1 MNSFGRI
8 FRISIFGESHG
19 KNIGVVLDGVPC
31 GISLSEKDFLDDLQ
45 RRKAGAIGST
55 TRIESDL
62 PNIISGVYQGK
73 TTGAPLAILFEN
85 ENTISKDYSIF
96 KEIPRPSHSDFVA
109 LKKYNSY
116 NDPNGS
122 GHFSGRLTL
131 ALLAAGIVA
140 KKILNKIKIK
150 AKILEINGSKD
161 FEKEINKAMSLK
173 DSVGGIVEC
182 SAFPMPSS
190 LGEPFFDSL
199 ESILAHLI
207 FSIPGI
213 KGIEFGKGFE
223 MAKIYGSQNNDVLI
237 NKRGTTKTNHSGGIC
252 GGISNS
258 NPLIFRVA
266 IKPTSSIAKPQ
277 TTYNFKKNFLDILEI
292 SGRHDACI
300 ALRTPVIIEAATAI
314 CLCDLL
320 MINKAIYH

>member
-19 KNIGVVLDGVPC
+19 KNIGIVLDGVPC
-31 GISLSEKDFLDDLQ
+31 GIDLCPKDFQMDIQ
-45 RRKAGAIGST
+45 RRKAGAKGST
-55 TRIESDL
+55 PRIESDI
-62 PNIISGVYQGK
+62 PNIISGVYKGK
-73 TTGAPLAILFEN
+73 TSGAPLTILFEN
-85 ENTISKDYSIF
+85 NNTISKDYSLF
-96 KEIPRPSHSDFVA
+96 QEIPRPSHSDFVSM
-109 LKKYNSY
+109 KKYNFC

-131 ALLAAGIVA
+131 AIVAAGVVA
-140 KKILNKIKIK
+140 KKILKDIKIK
-150 AKILEINGSKD
+150 AEILSINGSKN
-161 FEKEINKAMSLK
+161 FEEEINKAISKK
-173 DSVGGIVEC
+173 DSVGGIIEC
-182 SAFPMPSS
+182 RAFPMPIS

-199 ESILAHLI
+199 ESVLSHLI

-213 KGIEFGKGFE
+213 KGIEFGKGFA
-223 MAKIYGSQNNDVLI
+223 MCQTYGSKNNDVI
-237 NKRGTTKTNHSGGIC
+237 IDQNGTTKSNNAGGIC

-266 IKPTSSIAKPQ
+266 VKPTASINKAQ
-277 TTYNFKKNFLDILEI
+277 TTFNFKSEKAEILEI

-300 ALRTPVIIEAATAI
+300 ALRTPVIIEAATAV

-320 MINKAIYH
+320 MTNKAIYH